1 MGGFLC
7 VRDPLVVQRLGFLVA
22 VNRCV
27 CRNISFRRLLELH
40 VSEGMSLDQ
49 IMDQTGCCTGC
60 TTGEPYVRLTL
71 MTGETD
77 HPVLTP
83 REIGQ
88 ISQHHA
94 AG

>member
-1 MGGFLC
+1 M
-7 VRDPLVVQRLGFLVA
+7 A

-27 CRNISFRRLLELH
+27 CRNVSFRNLLDLH
-40 VSEGMSLDQ
+40 VREGLTLDQ
-49 IMDQTGCCTGC
+49 LMDRTGCCTGC
-60 TTGEPYVRLTL
+60 TTCEPYVRLTL

-77 HPVLTP
+77 HPVLSA

-88 ISQHHA
+88 ISQQHA